1 MERGRSD
8 IEASMN
14 EDLRSVASDIVD
26 KARALGADEADAYVR
41 SGIESTVSVRKGE
54 TEKLIEAGSRY
65 VSIRVIKDKR
75 TAVCN
80 TSDLTP
86 RALDEMVRT
95 AVELAQIS
103 EPDEYA
109 GLPDKDELALDTG
122 AALQLYDERIES
134 LTVDEMKDIVL
145 RAEQAAFDHDSRITN
160 SEGAEFGAERGML
173 VLANSLGFCGSYPF
187 TAASFSVQVMAD
199 DADGKK
205 RNDYWF
211 SAERLFHRLAAPEE
225 VGRRA
230 AARAVRKIG
239 ARKVA
244 TREVPVVWD
253 PVVAIAL
260 AGVVSGAA
268 SGESLFKRSTF
279 LAGFEGKPAASPL
292 VSIVSDPT
300 LPAQLGSR
308 PFDGEGVRARRNGI
322 ISGGVFEQFLFDSY
336 YARRLGRRTTGSAA
350 RTGDAITIG
359 GGNLVFEPGTTPA
372 AEIIASVDDGLYLTD
387 LMGFGV
393 NQTTGDFSR
402 GAAGIWIENGQL
414 TDPVTEINVSG
425 NLKDMLRNIDA
436 VGDDLLWRAGAAAPT
451 LRMSKL
457 MVSGL

>member
-1 MERGRSD
+1 
-8 IEASMN
+8 MN
-14 EDLRSVASDIVD
+14 EDLRSLASDVVER
-26 KARALGADEADAYVR
+26 ARATGADEADVYIR
-41 SGIESTVSVRKGE
+41 SGIESTVSVRMQAV
-54 TEKLIEAGSRY
+54 EKLIEAGSRT

-95 AVELAQIS
+95 AVALADIS

-109 GLPDKDELALDTG
+109 GLPDREELASDLG

-145 RAEQAAFDHDSRITN
+145 RAEQAAFDFDSRINN

-173 VLANSLGFCGSYPF
+173 VLANSLGFCGSYPY
-187 TAASFSVQVMAD
+187 TAASFSVAVMAD

-211 SAERLFHRLAAPEE
+211 SAERLFHRLASAED

-239 ARKVA
+239 ARKVG

-253 PVVAIAL
+253 PVVAAAL
-260 AGVVSGAA
+260 AGTIANAA

-279 LAGFEGKPAASPL
+279 LADAEGTRIASPL
-292 VSIVSDPT
+292 VSIASDPL
-300 LPAQLGSR
+300 LPAQIGSR
-308 PFDGEGVRARRNGI
+308 PFDGEGVRARRNEVVA
-322 ISGGVFEQFLFDSY
+322 SGAFGGFLFDSY
-336 YARRLGRRTTGSAA
+336 YARRTGRRTTGSAH
-350 RTGDAITIG
+350 RSGDAITIG
-359 GGNLVFEPGTTPA
+359 GGNLVFA
-372 AEIIASVDDGLYLTD
+372 AGESDPEEIIAGVKDGLYLTD

-402 GAAGIWIENGQL
+402 GAGGMWIEGGAISY
-414 TDPVTEINVSG
+414 PVTEINVSG
-425 NLKDMLRNIDA
+425 NLKQMLRDIDA
-436 VGDDLLWRAGAAAPT
+436 VGNDLTWLASTAAPT

-457 MVSGL
+457 TVSGL